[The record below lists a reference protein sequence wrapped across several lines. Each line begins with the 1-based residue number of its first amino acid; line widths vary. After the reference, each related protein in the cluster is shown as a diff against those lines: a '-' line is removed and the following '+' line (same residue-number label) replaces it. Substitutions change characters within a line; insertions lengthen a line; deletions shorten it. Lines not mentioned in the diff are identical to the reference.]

1 MKTISNTRARLRR
14 TINAA
19 LLICTAAL
27 LIHLPLASTS
37 HAQESIPGEVLVIL
51 ASEEAGAIDPSLAQI
66 PALRKPPFNGFRT
79 MQVLTRS
86 AVSLSLGKA
95 FDLALPNNRRMS
107 ITLRE
112 KMPDGRSKVQVS
124 IKRPNEK
131 DYLPLLEVIASP
143 NEPFFVAGQKYQ
155 KGTLVIGVR
164 IGNRTGPSR

>member
-1 MKTISNTRARLRR
+1 MKTSSNMGARMRR
-14 TINAA
+14 TIHAA

-27 LIHLPLASTS
+27 LIHSPLASTL
-37 HAQESIPGEVLVIL
+37 HAQESISGEVFVIL
-51 ASEEAGAIDPSLAQI
+51 ASEEAGPVDPSLAQI
-66 PALRKPPFNGFRT
+66 PALSKPPFNGFRS

-86 AVSLSLGKA
+86 TVSLNLGKPI
-95 FDLALPNNRRMS
+95 DLALPNNRRMS

-164 IGNRTGPSR
+164 IGKRTGPSR

>member
-1 MKTISNTRARLRR
+1 MKNISDTGARLRR

-19 LLICTAAL
+19 LLIWTAAL
-27 LIHLPLASTS
+27 LMNLPLASS
-37 HAQESIPGEVLVIL
+37 LHAEELISGEVFVIL
-51 ASEEAGAIDPSLAQI
+51 ASEETGPIDPSLAQI
-66 PALRKPPFNGFRT
+66 PALSKPPFNGFRS

-86 AVSLSLGKA
+86 AVSLSSGKA
-95 FDLALPNNRRMS
+95 ADLALPNNRRLS

-112 KMPDGRSKVQVS
+112 KMPDGRNKVQVS
-124 IKRPNEK
+124 ITRPNEK

-164 IGNRTGPSR
+164 IGNRTSPSR